1 MSDKPQLKPVT
12 KIQIGESFTIAKE
25 HKGGSILSHT
35 TVTLY
40 PNDPVSAAAFAAVL
54 NHQVAKRPSLLAVIG
69 VGRQVWPPTVTT
81 QNVDV
86 SGSTAGIPCGIGQY
100 AAALAVAKLV
110 EEDIITQDVGDS
122 LAGIVVQQFHHW
134 ELKMED
140 AEQILF
146 EQYTGA
152 RAAIL
157 KAFAGGGSLEDT
169 KKNAGHVHELV
180 SNGAFGNIDPARI
193 PAILKGEC
201 KPIEPKAA

>member
-1 MSDKPQLKPVT
+1 MPAGAVR
-12 KIQIGESFTIAKE
+12 
-25 HKGGSILSHT
+25 
-35 TVTLY
+35 TVEASPYTQY
-40 PNDPVSAAAFAAVL
+40 VRARVADAAGNPELAA
-54 NHQVAKRPSLLAVIG
+54 S
-69 VGRQVWPPTVTT
+69 
-81 QNVDV
+81 
-86 SGSTAGIPCGIGQY
+86 QY

-110 EEDIITQDVGDS
+110 EEGVITEDVGNS

-140 AEQILF
+140 AEQILY

-169 KKNAGHVHELV
+169 KSNAGHVHELV
-180 SNGAFGNIDPARI
+180 SNAAFGNIDPARI